1 MKKIL
6 SLVLAAVML
15 ISVMLLAS
23 CGGTGEA
30 DITVGAIYIGSQNE
44 DAGYGN
50 PFDDVC
56 GLLADF
62 EKGVE

>member
-44 DAGYGN
+44 DAGYT
-50 PFDDVC
+50 
-56 GLLADF
+56 
-62 EKGVE
+62 